1 MFSVSEEGA
10 HASALL
16 YSLVITIKLNGKNP
30 YEVLTEVLN
39 KIPKAKT
46 LEDFESITQLL
57 LSPVSKNSI
66 LKKEGKLI
74 SFNIKMV
81 AMDRSSFFIWK

>member
-1 MFSVSEEGA
+1 LRVRT
-10 HASALL
+10 H
-16 YSLVITIKLNGKNP
+16 LNFN
-30 YEVLTEVLN
+30 V
-39 KIPKAKT
+39 
-46 LEDFESITQLL
+46 ESITQLL
-57 LSPVSKNSI
+57 LSPVLKNSI

>member
-1 MFSVSEEGA
+1 MI
-10 HASALL
+10 
-16 YSLVITIKLNGKNP
+16 LVIRYFTGIQLPLFGSNLRSLKEAVEIVGVELWAFLRVRTHLNFN
-30 YEVLTEVLN
+30 V
-39 KIPKAKT
+39 
-46 LEDFESITQLL
+46 ESITQLL
-57 LSPVSKNSI
+57 LSPVLKNSI